1 MIGGHFRADHGTVH
15 QIKELTKQQLKLEE
29 KNKSPFISSPTKQKN
44 EEEIRSLQNRIDALA
59 ERILDEAAAHRQ
71 NDRQ

>member
-1 MIGGHFRADHGTVH
+1 MIGGRFRADSNTIH
-15 QIKELTKQQLKLEE
+15 QMSELTKQKLDLEE
-29 KNKSPFISSPTKQKN
+29 KNKSWLIGSSTKQKN